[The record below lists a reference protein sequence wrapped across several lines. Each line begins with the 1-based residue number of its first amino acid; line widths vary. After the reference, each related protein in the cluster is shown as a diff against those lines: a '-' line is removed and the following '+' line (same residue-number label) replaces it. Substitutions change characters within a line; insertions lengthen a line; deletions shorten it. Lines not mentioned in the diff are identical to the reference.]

1 MKIIHLSS
9 RWEPQNGAY
18 KNAIVLYD
26 DNWNDYSYRT
36 TFHMVYCDAHG
47 NVIQIGY
54 VKIYCYDID
63 EERTNDYGRPV
74 ANEIPN
80 SIDSLDQD
88 RFCSLG
94 QDLNYYRNLE
104 NHLPED
110 YKDILFRLCDL
121 AFDKSLQERFLVERG
136 VRVSLLRESS
146 AEKALREAFLDQDI
160 IEIETE
166 YQDMSFNY
174 TTTLPYS
181 DSESVFHFNF
191 RQSKSLPYRINI
203 LIGKNG
209 TGKTEILASLA
220 NSLSGISSSADDRIR
235 MFGEKRPSFDR
246 VISISFSAFDKFRK
260 RKTSDHFDYE
270 SISYIYCGIQSEK
283 GTLSLNDL
291 HRNLHSSL
299 QKIKEK
305 GRINSWKK
313 VMSELIEEEH
323 IKLIEKIANDPN
335 SDIHLSSGQHILICL
350 ITEALANI
358 ENESII
364 LFDEPELHLHPNA
377 IANTMRMFY
386 TLLEE
391 FNSYAIMATHSP
403 LIIQETPSR
412 YIQALTRMDNEL
424 IIRVP
429 DIECFGEN
437 ISTITD
443 DIFDVNSTESCY
455 KTVLKQLSEQFSIEE
470 IIELFEDKLS
480 LNAMI
485 FLKTCC
491 QEND

>member
-1 MKIIHLSS
+1 MEIIHLSTT
-9 RWEPQNGAY
+9 WEPRNGAY
-18 KNAIVLYD
+18 KSAIVLYD

-36 TFHMVYCDAHG
+36 TFHMVYCDG
-47 NVIQIGY
+47 NGKVIQIGY

-63 EERTNDYGRPV
+63 EERTVNYSRPV
-74 ANEIPN
+74 ANEIPHT
-80 SIDSLDQD
+80 IDHLDQE

-94 QDLNYYRNLE
+94 QDLNYYKNLE
-104 NHLPED
+104 KYLPHD
-110 YKDILFRLCDL
+110 YIDILKRICDL
-121 AFDKSLQERFLVERG
+121 AFDKSLQDRFIDEKG

-146 AEKALREAFLDQDI
+146 AEKALREAFLDKEN

-166 YQDMSFNY
+166 DKDMSFNY

-181 DSESVFHFNF
+181 DLESIFHFNF
-191 RQSKSLPYRINI
+191 RRSETLPYRINI

-209 TGKTEILASLA
+209 TGKTEVLASLA
-220 NSLSGISSSADDRIR
+220 NSLSGISSSADERIR

-260 RKTSDHFDYE
+260 RTASNHYE

-283 GTLSLNDL
+283 GALSLNDL
-291 HRNLHSSL
+291 HSNLYSSL
-299 QKIKEK
+299 QTIKEK
-305 GRINSWKK
+305 GRIESWKK
-313 VMSELIEEEH
+313 VMSELIEKEH
-323 IKLIEKIANDPN
+323 IELIEKIANDPN
-335 SDIHLSSGQHILICL
+335 GDIHLSSGQHILICS

-412 YIQALTRMDNEL
+412 FIQALTRIDNEL
-424 IIRVP
+424 IIREP

-437 ISTITD
+437 ITTITD
-443 DIFDVNSTESCY
+443 DIFDVNISESCY
-455 KTVLKQLSEQFSIEE
+455 KTVLKQLSDKYSIEE
-470 IIELFEDKLS
+470 IIKLFEDKLS

-491 QEND
+491 RENN